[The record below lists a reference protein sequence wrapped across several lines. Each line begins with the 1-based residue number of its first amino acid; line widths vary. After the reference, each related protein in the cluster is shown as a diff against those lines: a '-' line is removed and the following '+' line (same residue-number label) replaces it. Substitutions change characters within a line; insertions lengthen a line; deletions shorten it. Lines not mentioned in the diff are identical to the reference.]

1 MDVERIGQFIAELRK
16 EKMMTQK
23 ELANLIMVSD
33 KTISKWETGKGL
45 PDPSSWLSLSNN
57 LGVSVTELLQGKKLE
72 MELQASEA
80 NNTIVD
86 TTLYIESAARRKGLA
101 IISFGSVL
109 IFSLIILLTLSIN
122 LTFFKDNYSI
132 MLNENR
138 YICIPVPRY
147 SFYRSTSGMYIATF
161 KTLRQ
166 EDEVRIFIDNYLATL
181 DEIKI
186 NEKTQYYDKFND
198 ITIWQYNI
206 NNGGI
211 GPINTIYVSYDLGRS
226 SE

>member
-23 ELANLIMVSD
+23 ELADLIMVSD

-86 TTLYIESAARRKGLA
+86 TTLFFESTARRKSLA
-101 IISFGSVL
+101 IISLASVF
-109 IFSLIILLTLSIN
+109 IISLIILLILFMN
-122 LTFFKDNYSI
+122 LTFFKDNYTF

-138 YICIPVPRY
+138 SICIPIPKH
-147 SFYRSTSGMYIATF
+147 SFYRSTSGNVYC
-161 KTLRQ
+161 
-166 EDEVRIFIDNYLATL
+166 
-181 DEIKI
+181 
-186 NEKTQYYDKFND
+186 D
-198 ITIWQYNI
+198 I
-206 NNGGI
+206 
-211 GPINTIYVSYDLGRS
+211 
-226 SE
+226 